1 MCTWNGVNQIYRMD
15 GQSQF
20 TNYTPFTFFLI
31 STLPAKPPENQCRP
45 SLAPS
50 RALNGLYW
58 IKSTKKIK
66 ITITIQ
72 NLVLIIPRICKL
84 IHHQCRFHCINSSLQ
99 LDLSSEPKEKKK
111 QFDCLEIYYG
121 VLENGVCGSFTG
133 FGGGGVGEVVKPA
146 AEGGPICL
154 KLDGGASQRW
164 GPSKVSLFGSF

>member
-1 MCTWNGVNQIYRMD
+1 MD
-15 GQSQF
+15 SQSQF

-99 LDLSSEPKEKKK
+99 LDLSSEPKEKKNS
-111 QFDCLEIYYG
+111 LI
-121 VLENGVCGSFTG
+121 VLKYIMVYWRMG
-133 FGGGGVGEVVKPA
+133 FVAHLPVSAPA
-146 AEGGPICL
+146 GLGRSWNQRRRAGPS
-154 KLDGGASQRW
+154 ASSTTEERSQRW